1 MPYLLQILRIDSV
14 KEKLRRFVLKTL
26 CVKLGQDTEL
36 LVVAQ
41 KQNVC
46 SIITN

>member
-1 MPYLLQILRIDSV
+1 M
-14 KEKLRRFVLKTL
+14 
-26 CVKLGQDTEL
+26 KLGQDTEL

-46 SIITN
+46 SPITNKMSTLNI